1 VTLTVRLDAKTER
14 ALNALA
20 KSRRQ
25 SRSDVVREALVR
37 YEALV
42 HGEDTGTRRP
52 YDAWLDVIGVVNLGA
67 RVSGRTAGEQM
78 AMIVSEKARARRA
91 R

>member
-1 VTLTVRLDAKTER
+1 MIVTVRLDARTER

-20 KSRRQ
+20 KQRRL

-37 YEALV
+37 YEALEN
-42 HGEDTGTRRP
+42 GEEAGARRP
-52 YDAWLDVIGVVNLGA
+52 YDAWVDVIGVVNLGV
-67 RVSGRTAGEQM
+67 RESGRTTGEQM
-78 AMIVSEKARARRA
+78 ARIVREKARARRA